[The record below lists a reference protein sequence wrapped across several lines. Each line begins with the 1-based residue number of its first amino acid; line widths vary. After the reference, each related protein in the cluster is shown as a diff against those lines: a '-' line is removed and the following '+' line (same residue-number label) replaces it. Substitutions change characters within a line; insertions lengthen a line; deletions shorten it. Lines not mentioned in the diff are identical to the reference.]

1 MRDKVGAVFRHHCQ
15 TYRQTFFAS
24 ALCAVAIDKG
34 VPHSS
39 LHPEFRVPIIPETR
53 LLFRRK
59 DTMDKFEEIGR
70 RLDEEL
76 TRLRKYVEDEVAPE
90 TERRTAQFLREVSE
104 KLAEASK
111 KLETRV
117 ANRQPAN
124 TQTPKP

>member
-1 MRDKVGAVFRHHCQ
+1 M
-15 TYRQTFFAS
+15 
-24 ALCAVAIDKG
+24 
-34 VPHSS
+34 
-39 LHPEFRVPIIPETR
+39 
-53 LLFRRK
+53 FRRK
-59 DTMDKFEEIGR
+59 DIMDKFEELGR

-111 KLETRV
+111 KLEARV

-124 TQTPKP
+124 TQVPKP